1 MFLAFGI
8 VCALLEA
15 RSSGQGQVVDAAMV
29 DGAAYLMGPLWGL
42 RGMGSSTKSAGT
54 NLLDTGS
61 PFYDVYETADGEW
74 VSIGSIEPQFY
85 AQLLELTG
93 VQHDDLPPQM
103 DRAGWP
109 LLRRRLTEVFRT
121 STRAEWTE
129 RLEGTDVC
137 FAPVLPM
144 SEASGHPH
152 LVARGSIVEHDGMEQ
167 PAPGAAVLA
176 YRGPDPGTRAVAG

>member
-1 MFLAFGI
+1 
-8 VCALLEA
+8 
-15 RSSGQGQVVDAAMV
+15 
-29 DGAAYLMGPLWGL
+29 MGLFDEE
-42 RGMGSSTKSAGT
+42 RGT

-93 VQHDDLPPQM
+93 VQHDDLPAQM

-109 LLRRRLTEVFRT
+109 RLRERLTEVFKGK
-121 STRAEWTE
+121 TRAEWTAL
-129 RLEGTDVC
+129 LEGTDVC

-144 SEASGHPH
+144 SEARNHPH
-152 LVARGSIVEHDGMEQ
+152 VVARGAIVEHDGMDQ
-167 PAPGAAVLA
+167 PVPAPRFSRTEAAIQGPAPLPGQQSEAVLA
-176 YRGPDPGTRAVAG
+176 SFGFDDEEIAKLLASGAVKRRG

>member
-1 MFLAFGI
+1 M
-8 VCALLEA
+8 
-15 RSSGQGQVVDAAMV
+15 
-29 DGAAYLMGPLWGL
+29 WGM
-42 RGMGSSTKSAGT
+42 RGMGLFSEERGT

-61 PFYDVYETADGEW
+61 PYYDVYETADGAW

-109 LLRRRLTEVFRT
+109 LLRERLTAIFKTKSRD
-121 STRAEWTE
+121 EWTAI
-129 RLEGTDVC
+129 LEGTDVC

-144 SEASGHPH
+144 SEAAGHPH
-152 LVARGSIVEHDGMEQ
+152 VVARGMIVEHDGMEQ
-167 PAPGAAVLA
+167 PAPAPRFSRTEGEIGGPAPMPGQDTEAVLA
-176 YRGPDPGTRAVAG
+176 SFGFDDEEVERLLASGAVKQRS